1 MGYEPEPAERP
12 YTPTPPEEL
21 LARAKRRGAAT
32 RRRRRLLTSSTSVT
46 LVVAAVLI
54 GILVPGGSAPGRHFS
69 TRPPLP
75 GPVRVA
81 ARIGSAYE
89 LTADNWRSRI
99 ATPKL
104 ARALQDDEIG
114 YSISLLRTLAGSAG
128 SGNVLVS
135 PSSLATA
142 LAMLELGARG
152 STEQGIAAAL
162 DSTGLTASD
171 QAAGWHA
178 LAAILAAETST
189 GAASLKQE
197 PELDIANALFL
208 QKQFSVLPSFVGAL
222 TSEFQTGLWRVDFAH
237 DLPGATDAIN
247 QWTSEH
253 TMGLIKQL
261 FSPGALTTAT
271 VLVLADAVYFHA
283 DWAQSFESSTRGE
296 PFYPSTGAVENVP
309 FMRSSPVDSKHA
321 LTVPVSVTSG
331 YDAVELPYAG
341 RKLSALAVMPVGSSL
356 AQFVSSLTPA
366 GLSKIVSGL
375 NTRAVE
381 LSMPTFKL
389 RADDQLKETL
399 STMGMSQAFGS
410 GADFTN
416 ITAQPPLQ
424 VASVEQRAYL
434 QVTPKGT
441 TAAAATGVNV
451 IMSAIAGGDRPVVL
465 NHPFLFLIRDNTT
478 GAILFESMIENP
490 AS

>member
-21 LARAKRRGAAT
+21 LARAKRRSAAT
-32 RRRRRLLTSSTSVT
+32 RRRRLLTSSTSVT

-54 GILVPGGSAPGRHFS
+54 GILVPGGSAPGRHFY
-69 TRPPLP
+69 TGPPAS
-75 GPVRVA
+75 GAVRVA

-89 LTADNWRSRI
+89 LTADNGRSRI

-104 ARALQDDEIG
+104 AKALQDDEIG

-162 DSTGLTASD
+162 DSTGLSASD
-171 QAAGWHA
+171 QAAGWRA
-178 LAAILAAETST
+178 LAAVLAAETST
-189 GAASLKQE
+189 GAASLTQE
-197 PELDIANALFL
+197 PQLDIANGLFL
-208 QKQFSVLPSFVGAL
+208 QKQFSVLPAFVGAL

-237 DLPGATDAIN
+237 DLAGASGAIN

-261 FSPGALTTAT
+261 FSPGALTPMT

-283 DWAQSFESSTRGE
+283 DWAQSFEASTRGG

-309 FMRSSPVDSKHA
+309 FMRTPPVDSKNA

-331 YDAVELPYAG
+331 YDAVELPYSG
-341 RKLSALAVMPVGSSL
+341 RKLSALAVMPLGSSL

-366 GLSKIVSGL
+366 GLARIVSGL
-375 NTRAVE
+375 DTRAVE
-381 LSMPTFKL
+381 LSVPTFTL
-389 RADDQLKETL
+389 RADDQLNETL
-399 STMGMSQAFGS
+399 SAMGMSQAFAP
-410 GADFTN
+410 GADFTG
-416 ITAQPPLQ
+416 ITAQPPLL
-424 VASVEQRAYL
+424 VGSVEQRAYL

-465 NHPFLFLIRDNTT
+465 DHPFLFLIRDNTT
-478 GAILFESMIENP
+478 GAILFESMIDNP